1 VIDGAHVARRM
12 CPLEDPVSGNV
23 MEPVLPFKLDLS
35 GTQRGGL
42 ARALHR
48 QLRSA
53 VLDGRLPAGFALP
66 STRALASAL
75 GVGRNTVINAYE
87 RLVSGGHAHSRPGAS
102 TTVTAAVE
110 RRARRP
116 SPAAAVAASG
126 GHAHIPDVRIVPA
139 WRRAA
144 DLLAPAAGLPA
155 RNFRVGVPEHLLFPH
170 DIWRRLAARG
180 LRLWGRQ
187 PFTYGSAQGL
197 PALREAIAGHVAF
210 VRAVACTGDD
220 LIVTSGAQQAF
231 DLLARLL
238 VEPGRT
244 CVAVEDPGYPP
255 LRAAFAGVGAR
266 LVGVPVDAEGLLV
279 DRLPPGVRVI
289 CVTPS
294 HQWPTG
300 AIMSAARRTALLAY
314 AQRHGSVIVEDD
326 YDGEFSYEASP
337 HDALQTL
344 DRAGCVFY
352 VGTFSKSLFPA
363 LRKGFLVAPAW
374 SGSALL
380 DIKRCVD
387 SHGDVM
393 TQSTLSAFIAEGHLA
408 RHISRM
414 RRLYLQRRNAMSQAL
429 ARHLGTRLVAM
440 PGNAGLHLAA
450 QIVPAARS
458 GHFINLAQQY
468 LPGCLA
474 ISGLATHPLERPAL
488 CIGYGNVEVEQID
501 RSIQRLGAALL
512 AKGGR

>member
-1 VIDGAHVARRM
+1 
-12 CPLEDPVSGNV
+12 

-35 GTQRGGL
+35 GTPRGGL

-66 STRALASAL
+66 STRALATTL
-75 GVGRNTVINAYE
+75 GIGRNTVITACE

-110 RRARRP
+110 GRARRP
-116 SPAAAVAASG
+116 PLAATAGRART
-126 GHAHIPDVRIVPA
+126 PDQRIVPV
-139 WRRAA
+139 WRRPA
-144 DLLAPAAGLPA
+144 DLLAPAAGLPE
-155 RNFRVGVPEHLLFPH
+155 RNFRVGVPEHQLFPH

-180 LRLWGRQ
+180 LRLWGRE
-187 PFTYGSAQGL
+187 PFTYGSPQGL

-210 VRAVACTGDD
+210 VRAVACTAED

-244 CVAVEDPGYPP
+244 RVAVEDPGYPP
-255 LRAAFAGVGAR
+255 LRAAFAGMGAR
-266 LVGVPVDAEGLLV
+266 LVGVPVDAQGLQV
-279 DRLPPGVRVI
+279 DRLPSGVRVI

-300 AIMSAARRTALLAY
+300 AVMSAARRTALLAY
-314 AQRHGSVIVEDD
+314 AQRNGSVIIEDD
-326 YDGEFSYEASP
+326 YDGEFGYEASP

-344 DRAGCVFY
+344 DRAASVFY

-363 LRKGFLVAPAW
+363 LRKGFVVAPTW
-374 SGSALL
+374 SRSALL

-387 SHGDVM
+387 SHGDAM
-393 TQSTLSAFIAEGHLA
+393 TQATLSAFIAEGHLA
-408 RHISRM
+408 RHIARM
-414 RRLYLQRRNAMSQAL
+414 RRLYAQRRNAVSQGL
-429 ARHLGTRLVAM
+429 AKHLGARLVAM

-450 QIVPAARS
+450 QIVPAARA
-458 GHFINLAQQY
+458 GHLVNLAQQH
-468 LPGCLA
+468 LPGCMA
-474 ISGLATHPLERPAL
+474 ISRLAMRPREHPAL
-488 CIGYGNVEVEQID
+488 CIGYGNVDVEQID
-501 RSIQRLGAALL
+501 RAIARLGAALL
-512 AKGGR
+512 ANGGR

>member
-1 VIDGAHVARRM
+1 M
-12 CPLEDPVSGNV
+12 CSLEDPVLGNV
-23 MEPVLPFKLDLS
+23 MEPVLPFHLDLS
-35 GTQRGGL
+35 GTPRGGL

-53 VLDGRLPAGFALP
+53 VLDGRLPEGFLLP
-66 STRALASAL
+66 STRALASTL
-75 GVGRNTVINAYE
+75 GVGRNTVIAAFE
-87 RLVSGGHAHSRPGAS
+87 RLVSGGYAHSRPGAN

-110 RRARRP
+110 GRVRRLPPAATADRARK
-116 SPAAAVAASG
+116 
-126 GHAHIPDVRIVPA
+126 PDARIAPV
-139 WRRAA
+139 WRQPA

-155 RNFRVGVPEHLLFPH
+155 RNFRVGVPENRLFPH

-180 LRLWGRQ
+180 LRAWAREA
-187 PFTYGSAQGL
+187 FTYGSPQGL
-197 PALREAIAGHVAF
+197 PALRQAIAGHVAF
-210 VRAVACTGDD
+210 VRAVSCTADD

-244 CVAVEDPGYPP
+244 RVAVEDPGYPP
-255 LRAAFAGVGAR
+255 LRAAFAGMGAR
-266 LVGVPVDAEGLLV
+266 LVGVPVDAEGLVV

-300 AIMSAARRTALLAY
+300 AVMSAARRTALLAY
-314 AQRHGSVIVEDD
+314 AQRNGSVIVEDD
-326 YDGEFSYEASP
+326 YDGEFSYEVSP
-337 HDALQTL
+337 HDAMQTL
-344 DRAGCVFY
+344 DRAACVFY

-374 SGSALL
+374 SRSALL

-387 SHGDVM
+387 SHGDAM
-393 TQSTLSAFIAEGHLA
+393 TQATLSAFIAEGHLA
-408 RHISRM
+408 RHIGRM
-414 RRLYLQRRNAMSQAL
+414 RRLYAQRRHAMSQGL
-429 ARHLGTRLVAM
+429 ARHLGERLAPM

-458 GHFINLAQQY
+458 GHIVKLAQQF

-474 ISGLATHPLERPAL
+474 ISHIATRPLPHPAL
-488 CIGYGNVEVEQID
+488 CIGYGNVDVEQID
-501 RSIQRLGAALL
+501 RAMERLGAALS
-512 AKGGR
+512 ASRDR